1 MSGTLLEQTRGFH
14 EEIERL
20 ERCIVQE
27 LQKETKS
34 HKERLHQNHRVNN
47 MRHAIL
53 DATGKL
59 VSSPWASC
67 VARYFFLHPC
77 FGAFF
82 CFNFLNNVKTF
93 NGLIEGGVA
102 EIFSSCS
109 APTARKL
116 RSLCDFGVL
125 IIL

>member
-1 MSGTLLEQTRGFH
+1 MSGTLLEQTRAFH
-14 EEIERL
+14 EETERL

-59 VSSPWASC
+59 VS
-67 VARYFFLHPC
+67 FLVLYHRSRCGP
-77 FGAFF
+77 
-82 CFNFLNNVKTF
+82 
-93 NGLIEGGVA
+93 
-102 EIFSSCS
+102 
-109 APTARKL
+109 L
-116 RSLCDFGVL
+116 RCHLS
-125 IIL
+125 

>member
-53 DATGKL
+53 DSTGKL
-59 VSSPWASC
+59 VSLLFPLLLFLYGASLFLQISPMFSC
-67 VARYFFLHPC
+67 VFVVIFRISFM
-77 FGAFF
+77 AF
-82 CFNFLNNVKTF
+82 NELM
-93 NGLIEGGVA
+93 EGGVA
-102 EIFSSCS
+102 RIPLL
-109 APTARKL
+109 AQL
-116 RSLCDFGVL
+116 LL
-125 IIL
+125 I